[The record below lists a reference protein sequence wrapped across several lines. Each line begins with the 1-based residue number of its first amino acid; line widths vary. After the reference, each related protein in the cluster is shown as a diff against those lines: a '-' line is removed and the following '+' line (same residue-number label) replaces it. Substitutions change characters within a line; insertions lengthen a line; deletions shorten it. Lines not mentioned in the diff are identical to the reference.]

1 MAYELI
7 ITDAAHEDLDEALT
21 YIAKRLSNETA
32 AANLLQKVAE
42 CYDQLE
48 KYPFMYEAC
57 HDLRHQRLGYRK
69 VPINNYVMVYQPVQ
83 AEEKVYILR
92 FFYGSRD
99 YEKLI

>member
-7 ITDAAHEDLDEALT
+7 ITDAAHEDLDKALR
-21 YIAKRLSNETA
+21 YISERLSNPTA
-32 AANLLQKVAE
+32 AANLLEKVAE

-48 KYPFMYEAC
+48 KYPFLYEAC
-57 HDLRHQRLGYRK
+57 HDIRLQRMGYRK
-69 VPINNYVMVYQPVQ
+69 VPINNYVLVYHP
-83 AEEKVYILR
+83 AKEEEKVYILR